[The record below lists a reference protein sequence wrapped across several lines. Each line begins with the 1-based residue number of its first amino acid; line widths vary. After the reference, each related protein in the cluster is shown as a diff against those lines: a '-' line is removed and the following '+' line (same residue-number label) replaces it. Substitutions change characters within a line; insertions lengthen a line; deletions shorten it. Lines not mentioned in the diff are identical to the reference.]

1 MIATV
6 AHSNYLYE
14 SSSIQRTA
22 LVEFV
27 LLSTSQNCTLPDS
40 CTFDES
46 TPCKTWQLGS
56 RSVITNS
63 SLPSSVTSTNGR
75 YLYSTYPQ
83 QTSAPLQIASAI
95 INDSFCAVSFRY
107 ISLSSLELQVV
118 VSSLGSVW
126 SSVEVSSFS
135 PGGGSTT
142 GSWLQETAEI
152 DLQAVGI
159 QVRIWYRILVM
170 GFASVHGNQILELE
184 KNWLQFLRTEYSD
197 LVLLYLHSF
206 PFHVVNGM

>member
-1 MIATV
+1 MFDFWIIFISPFQVMATV

-22 LVEFV
+22 LIEFV

-56 RSVITNS
+56 NSVINDS
-63 SLPSSVTSTNGR
+63 SSSVSSTNGH
-75 YLYSTYPQ
+75 YLYYTYPQ
-83 QTSAPLQIASAI
+83 RTSEKLQIASAI
-95 INDSFCAVSFRY
+95 INDSFCAVSFLY
-107 ISLSSLELQVV
+107 ISSSSLELQIV
-118 VSSLGSVW
+118 VSGLGSVW
-126 SSVEVSSFS
+126 SSVEASSSS
-135 PGGGSTT
+135 PGGGNTT

-159 QVRIWYRILVM
+159 QVCVWYRVLVM
-170 GFASVHGNQILELE
+170 GFTSMHGNQILERE
-184 KNWLQFLRTEYSD
+184 KLITIS
-197 LVLLYLHSF
+197 
-206 PFHVVNGM
+206 